1 MSCGIYRIFC
11 CLAEFDSSF
20 KTLFNDQQV
29 PDMYIVSALKISWK
43 LAIERLFLEPK
54 KHSTNFKILLP
65 ILSQINIF
73 TCRPWPPYRK
83 IVKIV
88 VTYNPV
94 VFRMSYTQRN
104 LFEKCWQHSQIL
116 YLINEKLY
124 LPFPYQGILNIIR
137 THLVE
142 QWKP

>member
-1 MSCGIYRIFC
+1 MALQDPCQSPMMQKLYVFGCHGILLLHNDPPIFNIMSCGIYRIFC

-29 PDMYIVSALKISWK
+29 PDMYIVSALRISWK

-73 TCRPWPPYRK
+73 TCR
-83 IVKIV
+83 
-88 VTYNPV
+88 T
-94 VFRMSYTQRN
+94 
-104 LFEKCWQHSQIL
+104 
-116 YLINEKLY
+116 
-124 LPFPYQGILNIIR
+124 
-137 THLVE
+137 
-142 QWKP
+142 